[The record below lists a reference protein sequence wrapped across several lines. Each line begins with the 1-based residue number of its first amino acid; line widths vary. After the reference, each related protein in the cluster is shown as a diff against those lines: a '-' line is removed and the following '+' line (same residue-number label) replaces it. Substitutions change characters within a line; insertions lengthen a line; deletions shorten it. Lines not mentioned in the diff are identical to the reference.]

1 MNVSLMDNY
10 TIECTGEKEVE
21 VFDIETENTHTF
33 FANDILVHNS
43 LYLSLERM
51 VEENCKG
58 MTESQIIDWIDNFSK
73 TKLQNLL
80 DDTFEKIRKYV
91 GAPKNYIQMSRE
103 KIIETA
109 LWTGKKHYAYK
120 MVDNDGV
127 RLEKP
132 KYGYK
137 GLECIK
143 SSTPRKIR
151 DLMKYTINSILD
163 GKNINEVI
171 KECKSKIMELDPED
185 LAFPRTCNGITKY
198 KMEGYGSF
206 TKGAQAHVKAAL
218 VYNQYLEE
226 HGITDYP
233 KIEEG
238 NKIRFLW
245 LVEPNPFGSPTF
257 GFINRLPKDENIR
270 KYIDYETNYYKGY
283 EKPIVDN
290 ILKNIGIENVI
301 RKNLNLDDIL

>member
-1 MNVSLMDNY
+1 MEVCFTNDFE
-10 TIECTGEKEVE
+10 IECLGEMQEDVY
-21 VFDIETENTHTF
+21 DIETENTHMF
-33 FANDILVHNS
+33 FGNDILVHNS
-43 LYLSLERM
+43 LYLSLERL

-58 MTESQIIDWIDNFSK
+58 FTREQIIDWIDEFSK
-73 TKLQNLL
+73 TKIQELL
-80 DDTFEKIRKYV
+80 DNTFIEIQKYV

-120 MVDNDGV
+120 MVDDDGT

-163 GKNINEVI
+163 GKDVVPII
-171 KECKSKIMELDPED
+171 DECKQKIMKMTPED
-185 LAFPRTCNGITKY
+185 IAFPRTVNGITKY
-198 KMEGYGSF
+198 KIEKDGTF

-218 VYNQYLEE
+218 VYNRYLKENK
-226 HGITDYP
+226 ITDYP
-233 KIEEG
+233 RIEEG
-238 NKIRFLW
+238 NKLRFVW
-245 LVEPNPFGSPTF
+245 LKEPNVFGSPTF
-257 GFINRLPKDENIR
+257 GFINRLPKDELIE
-270 KYIDYETNYYKGY
+270 KYIDYETIYQKAF
-283 EKPIVDN
+283 EKPMKEGILEKIGMEIEISDNDN
-290 ILKNIGIENVI
+290 I
-301 RKNLNLDDIL
+301 DDLF